1 MSFKPVVLAIMDGFG
16 IRKET
21 VGNAV
26 FNAKTPNLDKIFSSC
41 PYTELEASGAFVG
54 LPEGQM
60 GNSEVG
66 HMNIG
71 AGRIVYQDLT
81 FIDKCISDGSFFKN
95 ENLAGIM
102 SEVSKNG
109 SNLHLMGLVSD
120 GGVHSSINHLF
131 ALLKMAHEFK
141 IKNVFIHAWTDGR
154 DTGVKSAGSY
164 ISAVENLAKELGTG
178 EIKTICGRFYAMDRD
193 KRIERTTQAFEAMA
207 NAKGAHFE
215 SAQDYL
221 KASYDAGLTDE
232 FIVPAVKSG
241 YAPMS
246 KNDAV
251 ICFNFRTDRAR
262 QISEMFLKTGVV
274 KYFGFT
280 RYEEG
285 VPCIFSPR
293 EVKNT
298 IGEYLSK
305 CGLKQLRIA
314 ETEKYAHVTFFLNA
328 GAEKP
333 FENESR
339 MIVNSPKV
347 KTYDLAPEMSA
358 EEVTTSVLEAINSGK
373 YDVIFMN
380 YANPDMVGHTGNF
393 NAAIQAVEKVDECIG
408 RVCELVRK
416 SGGVTV
422 ITADHGNAE
431 KMIGENGEIFTAH
444 TTSKVPFAIDGF
456 DCKLKNS
463 GSLCDIAPTLLE
475 ILKIKKPA
483 EMTGQSLIEN

>member
-1 MSFKPVVLAIMDGFG
+1 MNFKPVVLAIMDGFG

-26 FNAKTPNLDKIFSSC
+26 FSAKTPNLDKIFSSC
-41 PYTELEASGAFVG
+41 PYTELEASGLFVG

-71 AGRIVYQDLT
+71 AGRVVYQDLT

-131 ALLKMAHEFK
+131 ALLKMAREFK

-164 ISAVENLAKELGTG
+164 ISAVESLAKELGTG

-193 KRIERTTQAFEAMA
+193 KRTERTTQAFEAMA
-207 NAKGAHFE
+207 NAKGARFE

-232 FIVPAVKSG
+232 FVVPAVKND
-241 YAPMS
+241 YEPMS

-262 QISEMFLKTGVV
+262 QISEMFLKTGMV

-393 NAAIQAVEKVDECIG
+393 SAATKAVEKVDECIG
-408 RVCELVRK
+408 RVCELVKK

-431 KMIGENGEIFTAH
+431 KMIGENGEVFTAH

-456 DCKLKNS
+456 DCELKSS

>member
-1 MSFKPVVLAIMDGFG
+1 MNFKPVVLAIMDGFG
-16 IRKET
+16 IRKEIL
-21 VGNAV
+21 GNAV
-26 FNAKTPNLDKIFSSC
+26 LSAKTPNLDRIFSSC
-41 PYTELEASGAFVG
+41 PYTELQASGNFVG
-54 LPEGQM
+54 LPEGRM

-71 AGRIVYQDLT
+71 AGRVVYQDLT

-95 ENLAGIM
+95 ENLVRIM
-102 SEVSKNG
+102 SGVSKSG
-109 SNLHLMGLVSD
+109 SNLHLVGLVSD
-120 GGVHSSINHLF
+120 GGVHSSIAHLF

-154 DTGVKSAGSY
+154 DTGVKSAAGY
-164 ISAVENLAKELGTG
+164 ISAVENFAKELGTG

-193 KRIERTTQAFEAMA
+193 KRLERTATAFDAIA
-207 NAKGAHFE
+207 NAKGNVFE
-215 SAQDYL
+215 NAQDYL
-221 KASYDAGLTDE
+221 KTAYESGLTDE
-232 FIVPAVKSG
+232 FVVPAVKNS
-241 YAPMS
+241 YAPMNS
-246 KNDAV
+246 NDAI

-262 QISEMFLKTGVV
+262 QISEMFLKNG
-274 KYFGFT
+274 KAEYFGFT

-293 EVKNT
+293 KVKNT

-305 CGLKQLRIA
+305 CGLTQLRIA

-339 MIVNSPKV
+339 TIINSPKV

-358 EEVTTSVLEAINSGK
+358 EEVTNSVLESINSGK
-373 YDVIFMN
+373 YDVVFMN

-393 NAAIQAVEKVDECIG
+393 DAAVKAVEEVDRCIG
-408 RVCELVRK
+408 RVCEIVK
-416 SGGVTV
+416 KCGGVMI

-431 KMIGENGEIFTAH
+431 KMIGENGEVFTAH
-444 TTSKVPFAIDGF
+444 TTNKVPFAICGM
-456 DCKLKNS
+456 DCELRDS
-463 GSLCDIAPTLLE
+463 GSLCDIAPTMLE

-483 EMTGQSLIEN
+483 EMTGMSLIKN

>member
-26 FNAKTPNLDKIFSSC
+26 FSAKTPNLDKIFSSC
-41 PYTELEASGAFVG
+41 PYTELEASGLFVG

-71 AGRIVYQDLT
+71 AGRVVYQDLT

-131 ALLKMAHEFK
+131 ALLKMARKLK

-193 KRIERTTQAFEAMA
+193 KRLERTTQAFEAMA
-207 NAKGAHFE
+207 NAKGASFE
-215 SAQDYL
+215 SAQDYI

-241 YAPMS
+241 YVPMS

-262 QISEMFLKTGVV
+262 QISEMFLKTGMV

-305 CGLKQLRIA
+305 SGLKQLRIA

-373 YDVIFMN
+373 YDVIFIN

-393 NAAIQAVEKVDECIG
+393 GAATQAVEKVDECIG

-431 KMIGENGEIFTAH
+431 KMIGENGEVFTAH
-444 TTSKVPFAIDGF
+444 TTSKVPFVIDGF
-456 DCKLKNS
+456 SCKLKSS